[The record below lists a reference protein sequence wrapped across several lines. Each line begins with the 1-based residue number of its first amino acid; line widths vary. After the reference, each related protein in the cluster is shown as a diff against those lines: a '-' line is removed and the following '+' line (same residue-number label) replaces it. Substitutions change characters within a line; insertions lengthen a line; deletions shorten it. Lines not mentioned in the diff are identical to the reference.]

1 MKISKIAVACAFV
14 LMLSACQSTS
24 GGSAGQAARAHHH
37 SDRVLLEQRRRL
49 GDIPER
55 VRPVDVRFTGS
66 ASGIREFKR
75 RISRD
80 GKWKIVQ
87 TVSLEGGRWAL
98 DIQRSQAVTPEDVRG
113 LAKAGIEA
121 ELLHDIEYDG
131 WGAVIVTK

>member
-1 MKISKIAVACAFV
+1 M
-14 LMLSACQSTS
+14 
-24 GGSAGQAARAHHH
+24 
-37 SDRVLLEQRRRL
+37 
-49 GDIPER
+49 
-55 VRPVDVRFTGS
+55 RFTGS